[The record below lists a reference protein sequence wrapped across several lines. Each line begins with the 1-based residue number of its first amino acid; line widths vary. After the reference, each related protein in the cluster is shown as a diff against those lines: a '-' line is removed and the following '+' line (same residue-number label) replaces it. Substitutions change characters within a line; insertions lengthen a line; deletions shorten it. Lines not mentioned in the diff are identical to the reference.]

1 MGKEAGGLGNVGYTR
16 EDLKR
21 YLRTR
26 RERSL
31 KYGEAVTFD
40 TTYKTNKEYRPFGV
54 FVGFNQHRQFVIFGA
69 ALMYDE
75 TIDSFKWVFG
85 TFLEVMY
92 EKRPS
97 TILTDQDHAMAA
109 VLSVV
114 MPETFHDLCTFH
126 IRCNFMKHLD
136 NHYKENSDLPYMFG
150 ACMYDIEEVK
160 QFNKLWEAM
169 VKKHNLEN
177 NEWLSGLY
185 RIRDKWARCMMKERW
200 TAGMRSTQLSE
211 SLNAAIK
218 NYLKLDHDLVQ
229 FFRHFNLVVDD
240 KRHNELIA
248 EYEMRQ
254 KLPMVGLRQT
264 LMLVHAA
271 ETYSPTV
278 FVAFQNEYGES
289 TSMVILRQQDP
300 RMFVEFAVMRYDG
313 GPERIVVFNRTDLS
327 VRSSCKKY
335 ENEEILCGHA
345 LKVFDTVGIKTIP
358 PEYVKRRWTKR
369 PRAGDCFDRRGREIV
384 VDPKVIISTRYRE
397 LAPTMIK
404 VATRAAMSEDT
415 SKVVITVIS
424 NLAKRV
430 ELLLSESEEQPSQNH
445 KNLNVEERDKIEIV
459 NEMGEAIVA
468 RGIKKRGCEKRSRV
482 MRSWVDKFDR
492 VKRKSKLSRTTETTV
507 SESKPTSIEFDEHI
521 FMGCRSST
529 DSAHSRSQSVNG
541 PPNAVAPEIEESE
554 MEERAAISTHCD
566 IDGYNVFSPSPQER
580 NNTQGL
586 RLTVDVATPQMQV
599 DE

>member
-85 TFLEVMY
+85 TFLEAMY

-229 FFRHFNLVVDD
+229 FFRHFNLVVND

-369 PRAGDCFDRRGREIV
+369 PRAGDCFGNC
-384 VDPKVIISTRYRE
+384 
-397 LAPTMIK
+397 A
-404 VATRAAMSEDT
+404 
-415 SKVVITVIS
+415 
-424 NLAKRV
+424 
-430 ELLLSESEEQPSQNH
+430 
-445 KNLNVEERDKIEIV
+445 
-459 NEMGEAIVA
+459 
-468 RGIKKRGCEKRSRV
+468 IKK
-482 MRSWVDKFDR
+482 M
-492 VKRKSKLSRTTETTV
+492 
-507 SESKPTSIEFDEHI
+507 
-521 FMGCRSST
+521 
-529 DSAHSRSQSVNG
+529 NG
-541 PPNAVAPEIEESE
+541 
-554 MEERAAISTHCD
+554 
-566 IDGYNVFSPSPQER
+566 Q
-580 NNTQGL
+580 
-586 RLTVDVATPQMQV
+586 
-599 DE
+599 